1 MYYSFSD
8 MLWLLGWMNAQEHT
22 EVTLAVHIDPAV
34 GSINICEGTWEI
46 WRQFIEKG
54 LIDIF
59 NVFS

>member
-1 MYYSFSD
+1 
-8 MLWLLGWMNAQEHT
+8 MNAQEHT
-22 EVTLAVHIDPAV
+22 EVTLAVQIDPAV